1 MASYLFLTPP
11 GRARGDEQTV
21 VLRDGFSF
29 LAYLLPPVW
38 FLLHRLWFEALF
50 VALLLGLAGLVAETG
65 YLGPAG
71 PFPGIA
77 LCLFCGLES
86 GNLRLRHLE
95 RKGFRLAAALEAR
108 NLAEAEEIFFSKTP
122 LATRTPVNSAS
133 KNPAPA
139 ALRPTGDHRPVLGL
153 FDLHGGR

>member
-1 MASYLFLTPP
+1 MASYVFLTPP
-11 GRARGDEQTV
+11 GRAPGDEKTV

-29 LAYLLPPVW
+29 LAYLFPPVW
-38 FLLHRLWFEALF
+38 FLLHRLWFEALLS
-50 VALLLGLAGLVAETG
+50 ALLLVLAGLVAETG
-65 YLGPAG
+65 HLGLAG

-95 RKGFRLAAALEAR
+95 RKGFRLEAALEAR

-122 LATRTPVNSAS
+122 LATRTPVNSGA
-133 KNPAPA
+133 NPAPA
-139 ALRPTGDHRPVLGL
+139 AFRPVGDHRPVLGL

>member
-1 MASYLFLTPP
+1 MASYVFLTPP
-11 GRARGDEQTV
+11 GHAQGDEQTV

-29 LAYLLPPVW
+29 LAYLFPPAW

-50 VALLLGLAGLVAETG
+50 SALLLGLAGLVAETG
-65 YLGPAG
+65 QIGLAG
-71 PFPGIA
+71 PLCGLA
-77 LCLFCGLES
+77 LCLFSGLES

-95 RKGFRLAAALEAR
+95 RKGFRLAAAVEAH

-122 LATRTPVNSAS
+122 LATRTPVNSAT

-139 ALRPTGDHRPVLGL
+139 ALRLTGDHRPVLGL

>member
-11 GRARGDEQTV
+11 NRAQGDEQTV
-21 VLRDGFSF
+21 ILRDGFSF
-29 LAYLLPPVW
+29 FAYLFPPVW

-50 VALLLGLAGLVAETG
+50 SALLLGLAALVAETG
-65 YLGPAG
+65 QLGFAG
-71 PFPGIA
+71 PLPGLA

-86 GNLRLRHLE
+86 GNLRLHHFE

-122 LATRTPVNSAS
+122 VATRTPVNSVRSDTAT
-133 KNPAPA
+133 ATF
-139 ALRPTGDHRPVLGL
+139 RPTGDHRPVLGL